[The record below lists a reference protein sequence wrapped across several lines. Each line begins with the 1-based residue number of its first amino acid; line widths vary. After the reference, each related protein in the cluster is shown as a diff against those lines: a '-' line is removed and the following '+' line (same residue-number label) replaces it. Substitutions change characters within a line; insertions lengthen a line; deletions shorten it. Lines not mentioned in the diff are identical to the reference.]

1 MGMGKTGREL
11 VRKICS
17 RTPLP
22 ETDSGACV
30 IGSPDG
36 EIDHEVAADL
46 AVLDERAR
54 RDDVA
59 RQLARQLR
67 Q

>member
-1 MGMGKTGREL
+1 
-11 VRKICS
+11 
-17 RTPLP
+17 
-22 ETDSGACV
+22 V